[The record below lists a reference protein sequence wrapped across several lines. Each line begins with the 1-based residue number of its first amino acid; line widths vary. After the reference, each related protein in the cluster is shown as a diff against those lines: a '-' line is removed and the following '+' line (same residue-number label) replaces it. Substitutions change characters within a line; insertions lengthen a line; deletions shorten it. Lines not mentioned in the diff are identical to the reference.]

1 MHGKRKSNGDD
12 GSKMVEFDLWR
23 SPGAKTLRLI
33 VLVVATVMRI
43 ESFLPEMPMIA
54 TNVKFL
60 TIENFYNG
68 NRTKERYCLR

>member
-12 GSKMVEFDLWR
+12 GSKTVEFDLWR
-23 SPGAKTLRLI
+23 SSGAKTLRLI

-54 TNVKFL
+54 TYVKFL
-60 TIENFYNG
+60 TIENFLNG